1 MNFSSAIKL
10 RQRYRHVRIAYLF
23 FYKRLKRNHV
33 IVSGEP
39 FLNLMLNQCLLLFQG
54 TVLFQGVGCFND
66 KRNPRPLPELLK
78 NFRGKTFDWLNYNN
92 TIMKCAL
99 LAKAKN
105 YKYFGLQF
113 YGECW
118 SGPSADSSFSKD
130 GKSPQ
135 CDSGVGKSNAIFVY
149 KFSDQGE

>member
-1 MNFSSAIKL
+1 MFTS
-10 RQRYRHVRIAYLF
+10 
-23 FYKRLKRNHV
+23 
-33 IVSGEP
+33 
-39 FLNLMLNQCLLLFQG
+39 FQG

-78 NFRGKTFDWLNYNN
+78 NFRGKTFDWLNYNS

-118 SGPSADSSFSKD
+118 SGPSVDSSFSKD